1 MSALWTSDE
10 AVRATG
16 GTCGSEWAASG
27 VSIDTRTL
35 KKGDLFVALKDIRDG
50 HEFVAQA
57 LENGAAAALVSYIP
71 AGVDSDKLLIVP
83 DVLRGLEAL
92 GKAARKRAGKVI
104 AITGS
109 VGKTSTKEM
118 LRIALAGQGNLHASE
133 SSYNN
138 HWGVPLTL
146 ARMPQNT
153 DFAVIEIGMN
163 HPGEIA
169 PLSRLA
175 RPDVGIITNVAA
187 VHMAAFASVE
197 QIAAEKAAIFEGMQD
212 TGISILNADIET
224 SDILAKGAP
233 GKILR
238 FGVALDADFHLQNVE
253 VRANETRIR
262 AIIPGGNIAFT
273 IGSAGQHLALNALA
287 ALAAVQAIGGDIT
300 QAAEALGDWQA
311 MAGRGG
317 RWPLGALTLIDES
330 YNANPASMAAAL
342 AMTAASNGRKTVI
355 LGDMLELG
363 AQELAFHREIMQNFG
378 MADIDVI
385 HCIGPRMKTLYD
397 ILPDKNRGEWAETAA
412 AFVPKLG
419 PLLEDMDVVMVKGSL
434 GMHMRLI
441 VDAIKELGEARP
453 KSKTGDL

>member
-1 MSALWTSDE
+1 MSVLWTSHE
-10 AVRATG
+10 AMAATG
-16 GTCGSEWAASG
+16 GTCGSEWTALG

-57 LENGAAAALVSYIP
+57 LEKGAVAALVCRVP
-71 AGVDSDKLLIVP
+71 AGVDPEKLLVVP

-92 GKAARKRAGKVI
+92 ANAARKRAGKVI

-109 VGKTSTKEM
+109 VGKTGTKEM
-118 LRIALAGQGNLHASE
+118 LRTALTGQGRVHASE
-133 SSYNN
+133 RSYNN

-146 ARMPQNT
+146 ARMPRNT

-169 PLSRLA
+169 PLSRLT
-175 RPDVGIITNVAA
+175 RPDVALITNVAA
-187 VHMAAFASVE
+187 VHMAAFSDISE
-197 QIAAEKAAIFEGMQD
+197 IAQEKAAIFEGLQD
-212 TGISILNADIET
+212 NGVSIINSDLET
-224 SDILAKGAP
+224 RDILANRAG
-233 GKILR
+233 GKLLR
-238 FGVALDADFHLQNVE
+238 FGGARDADYRLRE
-253 VRANETRIR
+253 VNLLSDSTKVKATL
-262 AIIPGGNIAFT
+262 PGGEIDFI
-273 IGSAGQHLALNALA
+273 IGAAGKHLALNALA
-287 ALAAVQAIGGDIT
+287 ALAAVGAVGADVSR
-300 QAAEALGDWQA
+300 AATALAGWQA

-317 RWPLGALTLIDES
+317 RLQLGALTLIDES

-342 AMTAASNGRKTVI
+342 ESVAASNGRKVAI

-363 AQELAFHREIMQNFG
+363 AKEHAFHTEIAQKYSI
-378 MADIDVI
+378 ASIDVI

-397 ILPDKNRGEWAETAA
+397 ALPDDKRGEWAETAA

-419 PLLEDMDVVMVKGSL
+419 RVLKGVDVVMVKGSL

-441 VDAIKELGEARP
+441 VDAIKELGDARTTQ
-453 KSKTGDL
+453 KTGDL